1 MKEQTERQQDEGR
14 QGKHRMRLTRKKR
27 VVISVILAFSALLAL
42 PVFAWLYMH
51 RSMET
56 ITKVNMPNAL
66 LIGAGD
72 AKPIQQL
79 ELSNIDVSGAQKYK
93 DVVFCVYSTKPGLA
107 YHLQLAHT
115 TNIGFSYEIDKASIE
130 TDAVN
135 GSIFYLGDYYKKGSK
150 LAGNYLNKETESN
163 YATNAYHEKTYEK
176 YGNVQISAEPLYWK
190 TASQEKL
197 PDERQKPDK
206 NGNYVNYYILH
217 ITWDETVQNNK
228 ETDMIYIM
236 AGGVTAKSLH
246 EMMADS
252 REDGMKEGMEKG
264 MTLGLTKGLEKGRI
278 EALSD
283 LLKKGTIS
291 IQDAADCMAMSV
303 TEFKKLVNT
312 YSV

>member
-1 MKEQTERQQDEGR
+1 MMQSQQIPMTFQRYETKYMLSPIMARKLRKSLPGHLQMDEYGLDTICSLYYDTPDHQLIRRSLEKPVYKEKLRLRSYGPAKETSPIYVELKKKYEGI
-14 QGKHRMRLTRKKR
+14 
-27 VVISVILAFSALLAL
+27 VYSFSALLAL

-236 AGGVTAKSLH
+236 AG
-246 EMMADS
+246 
-252 REDGMKEGMEKG
+252 
-264 MTLGLTKGLEKGRI
+264 
-278 EALSD
+278 
-283 LLKKGTIS
+283 
-291 IQDAADCMAMSV
+291 
-303 TEFKKLVNT
+303 
-312 YSV
+312 